1 MPTPLEI
8 TENLQ
13 VVLSALKGER
23 GAEQVELA
31 VAALELTALVL
42 RKNADYGGSALK
54 SPVMS
59 PGTSPQAALRCRMSD
74 KIQRVIKLSTAGPEV
89 SSEGIDDAIDDLAG
103 YGMLDKVLRNRAE
116 AIAAYAAVTPT
127 EETSYVEESESDEV
141 LAVPGDC
148 SVPGCSSGAC
158 GECSDPGPQD

>member
-1 MPTPLEI
+1 MSTPQA
-8 TENLQ
+8 NLN

-23 GAEQVELA
+23 GVEQIELA
-31 VAALELTALVL
+31 LAALELTALVL

-103 YGMLDKVLRNRAE
+103 YGMLDKVLRNRVKAVAAHRAAQEKEQTNVCDSGTIDELE
-116 AIAAYAAVTPT
+116 APANPT
-127 EETSYVEESESDEV
+127 SLDSFDR
-141 LAVPGDC
+141 AN
-148 SVPGCSSGAC
+148 
-158 GECSDPGPQD
+158 GECSNSETQE